1 MVFHAKAV
9 EVYSSAFRT
18 LESYDLERD
27 LQVGPGLVC
36 AFVGFHLAWG
46 LALMSYFK
54 HRSECHPVAE
64 SSPGH
69 LACHLLS
76 ITGLLSTEE
85 KQQGQ
90 RLSVAGTQF
99 SAQSAACPQPC

>member
-36 AFVGFHLAWG
+36 AFVGFHLARG

-54 HRSECHPVAE
+54 HRVRVPPRRGIFSW
-64 SSPGH
+64 SPGM
-69 LACHLLS
+69 S
-76 ITGLLSTEE
+76 P
-85 KQQGQ
+85 
-90 RLSVAGTQF
+90 
-99 SAQSAACPQPC
+99 AQHHRPVEY